1 MVVFYVGLAVGL
13 VLAVVYLGV
22 SALSFVRIRRQLITG
37 AADVVDTAGREG
49 VGLVPGFRWKASL
62 AVLTSFVVL
71 LIASFSGLFWYV
83 LALSGLGT
91 AGAVIAAF
99 VLELRSE
106 RTAPTS

>member
-62 AVLTSFVVL
+62 AVLTSCVVQRTVL
-71 LIASFSGLFWYV
+71 VRPGAQRSGH
-83 LALSGLGT
+83 GR
-91 AGAVIAAF
+91 
-99 VLELRSE
+99 RSD
-106 RTAPTS
+106 RRIRP